1 MSGNIILFD
10 IQITC
15 DGEIKMSDPTNTNNK
30 ANSTSSR
37 STYVAI
43 IGVIVSLLAIAGT
56 VFGLVKF
63 SIIDSRE
70 FNITA
75 LEEKHK
81 NEMDTL
87 VNNYKIQIETLNTTI
102 SQYEAKISYLEI
114 ENQTLISERD
124 KYYDYLINIPDNIY
138 YFENI
143 ISELE
148 KKNLELQSSASA
160 SDTLSEGKYYISYDN
175 KKENVAII
183 DDNTG
188 VVFCINEIDYSG
200 LGHATLTLPDQPS
213 ETREVKSGD
222 AIPFSI
228 NDKNYQIIITLL
240 SWGTNSYSI
249 IIKEL

>member
-1 MSGNIILFD
+1 MSN
-10 IQITC
+10 
-15 DGEIKMSDPTNTNNK
+15 PANTNDK
-30 ANSTSSR
+30 SNSTSSR
-37 STYVAI
+37 SIYVAI

-75 LEEKHK
+75 MEEKHK

-143 ISELE
+143 ISDLE
-148 KKNLELQSSASA
+148 KKNLELQSSAPT
-160 SDTLSEGKYYISYDN
+160 SDTPSEEKYYISYDN

-183 DDNTG
+183 DDKTG

>member
-1 MSGNIILFD
+1 
-10 IQITC
+10 
-15 DGEIKMSDPTNTNNK
+15 MSDPTNTNDK